1 MVCIFPLITFALMNM
16 RFVPLMGGKLLPGA
30 CPNLQVQAEGR
41 GMVPPQSLLTVLSP
55 CVLGAYSLPCAEFNV
70 CIGSKVVNYISK
82 EICAIHGSFAYL
94 LASFIHLNFA
104 SLWGRDV
111 LGNLKLDINVGW

>member
-1 MVCIFPLITFALMNM
+1 MYFSAHHFCLDEHALCPLDGRETLARSMPQPTGSGRRARN
-16 RFVPLMGGKLLPGA
+16 GA
-30 CPNLQVQAEGR
+30 TAELID
-41 GMVPPQSLLTVLSP
+41 SSIAI